1 MRRCEEDARYV
12 SPDASF
18 PRIIFE
24 YSGFAETSIPTND
37 VYTLTKLES
46 MVVHG
51 IPMTASTRAECMRS
65 SRDTTCDS
73 AIIHSLSC
81 EDVVI
86 ASFAARLGLNW
97 STSSSK
103 ASVMPYEEEGE

>member
-24 YSGFAETSIPTND
+24 YSGFAEMSIPTND

-51 IPMTASTRAECMRS
+51 ILTIASIKGACARS
-65 SRDTTCDS
+65 NRETTCDS
-73 AIIHSLSC
+73 AVSHVRS
-81 EDVVI
+81 
-86 ASFAARLGLNW
+86 
-97 STSSSK
+97 
-103 ASVMPYEEEGE
+103 